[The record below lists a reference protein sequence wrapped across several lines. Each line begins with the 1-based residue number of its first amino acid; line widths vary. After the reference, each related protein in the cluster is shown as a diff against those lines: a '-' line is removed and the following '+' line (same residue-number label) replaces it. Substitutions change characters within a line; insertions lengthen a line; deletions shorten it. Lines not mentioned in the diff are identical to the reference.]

1 MAQAVLILNA
11 VYAGPK
17 DQGLA
22 LLKPFFDL
30 NPVVQEIKTMPW
42 NRVVTTA
49 GFGLNSAFCVKG
61 NIHSMFSLAIK
72 NIDVA
77 TQASV
82 FAKMVQFYDE
92 FPAARGSTLGI
103 EFFPNQAVLAVPD
116 SATAYPWRDA
126 QAQM

>member
-1 MAQAVLILNA
+1 
-11 VYAGPK
+11 
-17 DQGLA
+17 
-22 LLKPFFDL
+22 
-30 NPVVQEIKTMPW
+30 
-42 NRVVTTA
+42 
-49 GFGLNSAFCVKG
+49 
-61 NIHSMFSLAIK
+61 MFSLGIK

-92 FPAARGSTLGI
+92 FPAARGSTLEI
-103 EFFPNQAVLAVPD
+103 EFFPTQAVLAVPD